1 MSFFHF
7 VRETFQFIMEN
18 LLDILVVTL
27 AWLVLLMPVITMPGA
42 TMALFHFARQG
53 CLRGNTQ
60 LRDFVDGLKRYF
72 WRGWLIVMPFAL
84 LILLLAYDIAFF
96 LSSEQPTLRL
106 LASVPMAIFS
116 LLLILQSYAFVFFV
130 RENGALWTSVKRA
143 FLLVASHIFFSLA
156 LLLLMLLYFLGLY
169 VTRIGLAIIFVGPVA
184 VVQTKAV
191 QHLLTA
197 GGIEF

>member
-1 MSFFHF
+1 
-7 VRETFQFIMEN
+7 
-18 LLDILVVTL
+18 
-27 AWLVLLMPVITMPGA
+27 
-42 TMALFHFARQG
+42 
-53 CLRGNTQ
+53 
-60 LRDFVDGLKRYF
+60 
-72 WRGWLIVMPFAL
+72 
-84 LILLLAYDIAFF
+84 
-96 LSSEQPTLRL
+96 
-106 LASVPMAIFS
+106 MAIFT

-156 LLLLMLLYFLGLY
+156 LLLLTLLYFLGLY

-184 VVQTKAV
+184 VMQTKAV